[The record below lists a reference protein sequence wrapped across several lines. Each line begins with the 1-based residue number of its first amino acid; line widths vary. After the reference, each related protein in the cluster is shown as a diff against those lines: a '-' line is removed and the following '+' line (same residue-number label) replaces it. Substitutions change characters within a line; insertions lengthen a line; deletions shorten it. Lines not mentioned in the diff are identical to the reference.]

1 MEIKICDYMYP
12 CPHVVYMHMKLIPAR
27 FWTLQVRVKTVP
39 APNPLLET
47 LVFAIK

>member
-1 MEIKICDYMYP
+1 MEIKICEYMYP
-12 CPHVVYMHMKLIPAR
+12 CPHVVYMHMKLFPAR
-27 FWTLQVRVKTVP
+27 SWTLQVRVKTVP